1 MRILSSERLL
11 DLVALLM
18 VGAAAASAPLGLWIK
33 PSEFRAK
40 SERMARLHQLQ
51 AMEDA
56 QRATWRMTGVA
67 PQATPAVTPISTLT
81 LTRTSPATASAVVV
95 ADAR

>member
-18 VGAAAASAPLGLWIK
+18 VGAAAASAPLGVWLK

-56 QRATWRMTGVA
+56 QRSTWRMTGVT

-81 LTRTSPATASAVVV
+81 RTSPPTASAVVV